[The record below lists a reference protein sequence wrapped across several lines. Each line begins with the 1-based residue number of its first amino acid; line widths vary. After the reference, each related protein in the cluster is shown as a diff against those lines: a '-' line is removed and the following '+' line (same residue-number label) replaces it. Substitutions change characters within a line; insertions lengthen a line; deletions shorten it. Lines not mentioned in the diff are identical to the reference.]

1 MHPTLY
7 HQLFG
12 ALDAL
17 PEQLLSD
24 RAQVRALL
32 EMEVESAGGFVSP
45 PIDDFLDMLLDEYCA
60 ASNRA
65 A

>member
-1 MHPTLY
+1 MEPTLY
-7 HQLFG
+7 HVLFR
-12 ALDAL
+12 ALDEM
-17 PEQLLSD
+17 PEELLND

-45 PIDDFLDMLLDEYCA
+45 RVEDFLDMLLDEYCA
-60 ASNRA
+60 ASSRA